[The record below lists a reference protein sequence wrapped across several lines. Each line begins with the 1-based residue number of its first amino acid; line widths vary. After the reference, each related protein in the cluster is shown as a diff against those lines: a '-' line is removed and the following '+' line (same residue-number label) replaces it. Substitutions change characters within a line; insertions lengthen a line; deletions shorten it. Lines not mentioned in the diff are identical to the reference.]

1 MLTALHFIAE
11 KRIEQAIADGTMD
24 DLSHWKNR
32 PLPEDDMKHVPA
44 DLRMG
49 YKILKNSGHVPEEV
63 SLRKEI
69 QQTEDLLRHCRDEKQ
84 KYKKLKKLEFL
95 RYKLEF
101 KMGKKLQLDTSSN
114 YYDKV
119 IDRIPVK
126 SL

>member
-1 MLTALHFIAE
+1 MFTALHFIAE
-11 KRIEQAIADGTMD
+11 KRIEKAIQEGTMD
-24 DLSHWKNR
+24 DLSHWKNK
-32 PLPEDDMKHVPA
+32 PMPEDDMKGVPA

-63 SLRKEI
+63 YLRNEI
-69 QQTEDLLRHCRDEKQ
+69 KQTEDLLRACHDEKE

-114 YYDKV
+114 YYEKV
-119 IDRIPVK
+119 VNKIPVRK
-126 SL
+126 P